1 MASSTSSSSGNALD
15 IDYSWLCN
23 VAMTNKVLAAW
34 VASGRD
40 AFLTP
45 GSLRPLVIMFS
56 FSLDDG
62 VPASHKCYGKSLF
75 LCAPRRAKKA
85 RASKPPRFLA
95 YEHFGQEDV
104 PSLHQ
109 IRFPYSETTP
119 GGMLYIER
127 HAAPGQSAS
136 ELRCRGRCSDWWK
149 RRGPSRQETRRENSV
164 VWMEGFTLQVTTY
177 WYIHLPKWEKS
188 GSLVQV

>member
-1 MASSTSSSSGNALD
+1 MPFSRQ
-15 IDYSWLCN
+15 
-23 VAMTNKVLAAW
+23 VP
-34 VASGRD
+34 
-40 AFLTP
+40 F
-45 GSLRPLVIMFS
+45 RPLVIMFS

-75 LCAPRRAKKA
+75 RCAPRRAKKA

-127 HAAPGQSAS
+127 HAAPGQCAS
-136 ELRCRGRCSDWWK
+136 ELRCHGRVLTGGNVGDRVARKPAVRTLLSGWK
-149 RRGPSRQETRRENSV
+149 
-164 VWMEGFTLQVTTY
+164 FTMQVTPY
-177 WYIHLPKWEKS
+177 LLYIHLPKWEKS

>member
-1 MASSTSSSSGNALD
+1 
-15 IDYSWLCN
+15 
-23 VAMTNKVLAAW
+23 MTNKVLAAW

-136 ELRCRGRCSDWWK
+136 ELRCRGRVLTGGNVGDRVARKPAVRTVLSGWK
-149 RRGPSRQETRRENSV
+149 
-164 VWMEGFTLQVTTY
+164 FTLQVTTY
-177 WYIHLPKWEKS
+177 LYIHLPKWEKS

>member
-136 ELRCRGRCSDWWK
+136 ELRCRGRVLTGGNVGDRVARKPAVRTVLSGWK
-149 RRGPSRQETRRENSV
+149 
-164 VWMEGFTLQVTTY
+164 FTLQVTTY
-177 WYIHLPKWEKS
+177 LYIHLPKWEKS

>member
-85 RASKPPRFLA
+85 RASKPPRFLT

-136 ELRCRGRCSDWWK
+136 ELRCRGRVLTGGNVGDRVARKPAVRTVLSGWK
-149 RRGPSRQETRRENSV
+149 
-164 VWMEGFTLQVTTY
+164 FTLQVTTY
-177 WYIHLPKWEKS
+177 LYIHLPKWEKS